1 MKKILS
7 VLLSCILMLSMT
19 TTASMAYTS
28 SEISTVSDEQ
38 LLKKIVDKDTDVV
51 YSGDK
56 KIEKLP
62 LENDYVEIDGITE
75 YDQDE
80 LENINLYMIKSVDG
94 QNSENEEVTVITDM
108 EVETPDDV
116 SEISPMSS
124 GGTKN
129 KTQKCGR
136 VTAYM
141 KCWYTNKSFNKSNGV
156 KLTKTGGKITQKEN
170 DGLVIRKLKSTY
182 TGKGTCWNSSGK
194 TLNTATYTSSK
205 AHSAGAYSSLQS
217 WDTSS
222 IDRYYY
228 TGGTG
233 LLQARFYVTYGGTT
247 AASQAQ
253 YSVSINLASLK

>member
-38 LLKKIVDKDTDVV
+38 LLKEIVDKDTDVV

-56 KIEKLP
+56 
-62 LENDYVEIDGITE
+62 T
-75 YDQDE
+75 
-80 LENINLYMIKSVDG
+80 
-94 QNSENEEVTVITDM
+94 
-108 EVETPDDV
+108 
-116 SEISPMSS
+116 

-170 DGLVIRKLKSTY
+170 AGLVIRKLKSTY

-194 TLNTATYTSSK
+194 TLSAATYTSSK
-205 AHSAGAYSSLQS
+205 AHSAGSYSSLQS

-228 TGGTG
+228 TGGSG
-233 LLQARFYVTYGGTT
+233 LFQARFYVTYGGTT
-247 AASQAQ
+247 AASQA
-253 YSVSINLASLK
+253 

>member
-1 MKKILS
+1 
-7 VLLSCILMLSMT
+7 MLSMT

-38 LLKKIVDKDTDVV
+38 LLKEIVDKDTDVV

-56 KIEKLP
+56 
-62 LENDYVEIDGITE
+62 T
-75 YDQDE
+75 
-80 LENINLYMIKSVDG
+80 
-94 QNSENEEVTVITDM
+94 
-108 EVETPDDV
+108 
-116 SEISPMSS
+116 

-170 DGLVIRKLKSTY
+170 AGLVIRKLKSTY

-194 TLNTATYTSSK
+194 TL
-205 AHSAGAYSSLQS
+205 SAQLIPVVKLIQQGLIHHCNPGIQVPL
-217 WDTSS
+217 
-222 IDRYYY
+222 IDITIREDLDCFKLDF
-228 TGGTG
+228 T
-233 LLQARFYVTYGGTT
+233 
-247 AASQAQ
+247 
-253 YSVSINLASLK
+253 